1 LEDPKGR
8 KEKMAQRKQLTW
20 TELRVGLFVLVG
32 LSVLA
37 AGIFYVTGAGTLG
50 PKYRL
55 VTYLPEVSG
64 LANGAPVR
72 LDGFE
77 IGNVE
82 SIKLAP
88 RVPGKPREKNK
99 NIEVVMR
106 VGKRYES
113 DILTDSA
120 ASLVTEGLLGNRYVN
135 ISLGVTGVPLKDGQ
149 EVPGSEEKAMKEVVE
164 RSADVLA
171 NLQVLSENIQDL
183 ITGVKQGKGSLGK
196 LLTDDQA
203 YNHLNSILA
212 KGDVMLTNV
221 QAGQGTLGKLVASDE
236 MYNKVD
242 KGLDSVNLILT
253 DVRSQKGTIGKLIYD
268 PSLYDE
274 AKQAMTNGNAMI
286 GDVRAGKGTL
296 GKLAT
301 DDALYNKLKETS
313 DNIASASAKLNDN
326 TTTVGKLFS
335 DPKLYDGLTG
345 LTGDLRLLVGE
356 FRQNP
361 KKFLRI
367 KIAAF

>member
-1 LEDPKGR
+1 
-8 KEKMAQRKQLTW
+8 MAQRKQLTW

-37 AGIFYVTGAGTLG
+37 AGIFYVTGAGTIG

-55 VTYLPEVSG
+55 ITYLPEVSG

-72 LDGFE
+72 LDGVE
-77 IGNVE
+77 VGNVE
-82 SIKLAP
+82 SIRLAP
-88 RVPGKPREKNK
+88 RVPGKARDRNK

-106 VGKRYES
+106 VSKQYEK

-135 ISLGVTGVPLKDGQ
+135 ISLGITGVPLKDGQ
-149 EVPGSEEKAMKEVVE
+149 EVPGTEEKAMKEVVE
-164 RSADVLA
+164 RSADLLG
-171 NLQVLSENIQDL
+171 NLQALSENVQEL

-196 LLTDDQA
+196 ILTDDQA
-203 YNHLNSILA
+203 YNHLNGILA
-212 KGDVMLTNV
+212 KGDAMLANV
-221 QAGQGTLGKLVASDE
+221 QAGQGTIGKLVVSDE

-242 KGLDSVNLILT
+242 KGLDNVNVILT
-253 DVRSQKGTIGKLIYD
+253 DVRAQKGTIGKLLYD
-268 PSLYDE
+268 PSLYDQ

-286 GDVRAGKGTL
+286 GDIRAGKGTL

-301 DDALYNKLKETS
+301 DDTLYTKLRETTE
-313 DNIASASAKLNDN
+313 NVANASAKLNDN
-326 TTTVGKLFS
+326 TTTVGKLFT
-335 DPKLYDGLTG
+335 DPKLYDSMTG
-345 LTGDLRLLVGE
+345 LTGDLRLLIGD

-367 KIAAF
+367 KLSVF